1 MMGVMDRNVRVER
14 VLRCR
19 KCYRTGT
26 ATWEVRQAGAK
37 VLLALSDGF
46 HRQTRFPLNLPP
58 EVVCDCGTPQADHD

>member
-1 MMGVMDRNVRVER
+1 MGLMDRNVRVER

-26 ATWEVRQAGAK
+26 ATWEVKQAGTK

-58 EVVCDCGTPQADHD
+58 EVICDCGAPQAEHD